1 MASGTVYVLQCL
13 PDGQIIAMDADGG
26 HRRVVLDHLTGN
38 VDGIVVDRRVGK
50 LYWTN
55 MGPAMGPA
63 HGEFF
68 QADGSI
74 EAADLDGA
82 QRRTLVGHGLIVTP
96 KQLTADF
103 VHGHLYWC
111 DREGMRVMR
120 SRLDGSDATV
130 LVRTGVFPADAQDV
144 MRHCIGIAVDAGNGH
159 VYWTQKGPPDGGQ
172 GRIFRA
178 GMALPAGQSP
188 ETRSDIELLIDHLPE
203 PIDLEIDPEG
213 GFLYW
218 TDRGDLAGGN
228 SLNRARIGAAG
239 LERHEV
245 IAEGLHEG
253 IGLAIDRANGRAFMA
268 DLGGTVWVC
277 ALEPG
282 SRLQAIATDLG
293 VLTGLA
299 FVPV

>member
-1 MASGTVYVLQCL
+1 MAPGTVYVLQCL
-13 PDGQIIAMDADGG
+13 PSGQIIAMDADGG
-26 HRRVVLDHLTGN
+26 QRRVLLDHLTGN
-38 VDGIVVDRRVGK
+38 VDGIVVDRSAGK

-55 MGPAMGPA
+55 MGPAMGPG

-74 EAADLDGA
+74 EVVGLDGA
-82 QRRTLVGHGLIVTP
+82 HRKALVGHGLIVTP

-103 VHGHLYWC
+103 DRGHLYWC

-120 SRLDGSDATV
+120 SHLDGSDVTV

-144 MRHCIGIAVDAGNGH
+144 MRHCIGIAVDTVNGH
-159 VYWTQKGPPDGGQ
+159 VYWTQKGPPDGGL

-178 GMALPAGQSP
+178 ALTPAPDQSP
-188 ETRSDIELLIDHLPE
+188 ETRTDIELLIDHLPE
-203 PIDLEIDPEG
+203 PIDLEIDPVG
-213 GFLYW
+213 GWLYW

-228 SLNRARIGAAG
+228 SLNRARIGRHG
-239 LERHEV
+239 LDRHEV

-253 IGLAIDRANGRAFMA
+253 IGLAVDHANGRAFMA

-277 ALEPG
+277 ALQPG
-282 SRLQAIATDLG
+282 SRLRPIATGLG
-293 VLTGLA
+293 VLTGVA
-299 FVPV
+299 FVPG